1 MNTLR
6 NKHVLVTGGA
16 GFIGCNLVRTLVEKY
31 GAKVTVLDNL
41 FTGDSENLVGIEH
54 EFIHGSIE
62 DKALVS
68 HCVKGKDIVFHLA
81 AHNII
86 ISNHTPEDDLNVN
99 VGGSYNVFESC
110 LKHNIQRV
118 VYTSSSSIYG
128 NPSTLP
134 VKEEDPKHFLNF
146 YSASKY
152 SAEVYAKT
160 FHEVFQ
166 LPVTI
171 LRYSNVFGSYQTS
184 ANPYCGVI
192 GKFIEA
198 ALKGSPL
205 KVHGDGQ
212 QTRDYTFID
221 DAVDATIR
229 AALYPQAIGQD
240 YNIGTGIE
248 TSVNDLAK
256 AIIRL
261 TKSSSI
267 IKHVENRDIDN
278 IRYRCI
284 NINKSVRDINYQPL
298 YDLQKGLNSTI
309 QWFLQAHAK
318 AAGVALS

>member
-1 MNTLR
+1 M
-6 NKHVLVTGGA
+6 
-16 GFIGCNLVRTLVEKY
+16 
-31 GAKVTVLDNL
+31 
-41 FTGDSENLVGIEH
+41 
-54 EFIHGSIE
+54 
-62 DKALVS
+62 
-68 HCVKGKDIVFHLA
+68 
-81 AHNII
+81 
-86 ISNHTPEDDLNVN
+86 
-99 VGGSYNVFESC
+99 
-110 LKHNIQRV
+110 
-118 VYTSSSSIYG
+118 
-128 NPSTLP
+128 
-134 VKEEDPKHFLNF
+134 NF

-171 LRYSNVFGSYQTS
+171 LRYSNVFGNYQTS
-184 ANPYCGVI
+184 SNPYCGVI

-198 ALKGSPL
+198 ALKGNPL

-284 NINKSVRDINYQPL
+284 NINKSVRDLNYRPL
-298 YDLQKGLNSTI
+298 YDLQKGLSSTV
-309 QWFLQAHAK
+309 QWFLQTNAK